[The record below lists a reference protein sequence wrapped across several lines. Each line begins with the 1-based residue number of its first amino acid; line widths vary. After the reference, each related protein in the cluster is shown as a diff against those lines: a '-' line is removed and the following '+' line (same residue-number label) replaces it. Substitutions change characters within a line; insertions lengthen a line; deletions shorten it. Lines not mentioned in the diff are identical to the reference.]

1 MKTLDKLLCYI
12 KWKFLNYPGKYKN
25 YSTEVKGAQKF
36 CSCLYMYEAVVI
48 FLWTFSTVKYKYWNS
63 FFQTNWKTPTYFC
76 RKVFKAGGPNMF
88 GATNNQGPPA
98 LDLLLKTLISSPEFN
113 SLKEKNWTT
122 ISRMIPGTT
131 ARQVTEIKYF
141 GITD

>member
-1 MKTLDKLLCYI
+1 
-12 KWKFLNYPGKYKN
+12 
-25 YSTEVKGAQKF
+25 
-36 CSCLYMYEAVVI
+36 
-48 FLWTFSTVKYKYWNS
+48 
-63 FFQTNWKTPTYFC
+63 
-76 RKVFKAGGPNMF
+76 MF

-141 GITD
+141 GITY